1 VTAVTLAAPRGA
13 EERAAAGR
21 AARQAASRA
30 AHAEWTPAPGREDPV
45 AIVERQEETRIAEL
59 VPIRHARMLRSP
71 FAFFRGAAAIM
82 AADLAG
88 RPSPGL
94 TVQLCGDAHLG
105 NFGTFAGPDRRLV
118 FDLND
123 FDETLAGPFEWD
135 VARLATSV
143 EVAGRDRAF
152 AAAVRRRA
160 TRATVRSYREAM
172 RRLAG
177 LGTLEVWYARDD
189 VDELLADY
197 RRRSSAAEAQELE
210 RRLAKTRAKDS
221 LRALSKLTERVD
233 GTRRFVHD
241 PPLLVPLSELLP
253 EGELEGMEKQLR
265 AFLRGYRASIS
276 ASQRVLLDRFSFTD
290 MAHKVVGV
298 GSVGTRAW
306 VVLMLGRDE
315 SDPLVL
321 QIKEAKRSVLE
332 PHLGASP
339 YRQHGRRV
347 VEGQRLMQAASD
359 VFLGWLSGDGR
370 DGVRR
375 DFYVRQLW
383 DGKGSVDLERIPAD
397 RFTTYGELCGAA
409 LARAHARSGD
419 PVAIAAY
426 LGRGDSFERA
436 MHAFAVRYADQND
449 EDFTALEA
457 AADAGRITVA
467 EVR

>member
-1 VTAVTLAAPRGA
+1 VTAVIPAVPRGA
-13 EERAAAGR
+13 DERAAAGR
-21 AARQAASRA
+21 AARRETSRA
-30 AHAEWTPAPGREDPV
+30 AHAEWSPGPGREDPV

-143 EVAGRDRAF
+143 EVAGRERAF
-152 AAAVRRRA
+152 ATAVRRRA

-177 LGTLEVWYARDD
+177 LRTLEVWYARDD
-189 VDELLADY
+189 VDDLLADY
-197 RRRSSAAEAQELE
+197 RRRSSAEEAREIE

-221 LRALSKLTERVD
+221 LRALTKLTERVGD
-233 GTRRFVHD
+233 TRRFVHD

-253 EGELEGMEKQLR
+253 EDELEGMEKQLR
-265 AFLRGYRASIS
+265 AVLRRYRASIS

-290 MAHKVVGV
+290 MAQKVVGV

-315 SDPLVL
+315 GDPLVL
-321 QIKEAKRSVLE
+321 QIKEARPSVLE
-332 PHLGASP
+332 PYLGAGP

-347 VEGQRLMQAASD
+347 VEGQQLMQAASD
-359 VFLGWLSGDGR
+359 MFLGWLSADGR

-383 DGKGSVDLERIPAD
+383 DGKGSVDLEGLQAD

-426 LGRGDSFERA
+426 LGRGDSFDRA

-449 EDFTALEA
+449 EDFAALEA
-457 AADAGRITVA
+457 AADSGRIAVA
-467 EVR
+467 EAR